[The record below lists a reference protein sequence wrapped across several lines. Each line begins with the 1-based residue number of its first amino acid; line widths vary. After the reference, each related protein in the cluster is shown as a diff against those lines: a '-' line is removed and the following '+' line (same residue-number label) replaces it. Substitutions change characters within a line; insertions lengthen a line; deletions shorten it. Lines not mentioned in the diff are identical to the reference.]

1 MPNTSS
7 NNPLCESF
15 VSKNA
20 NDISNGNVGITL
32 SLNKQSE
39 IFLETGIEWASI
51 EDFKTAVN
59 ETKLYYQLE
68 TPTEIDL
75 TDAEVQAFKD
85 LYTYSPTTVV
95 GASSDQLTPYIEFE
109 LS

>member
-1 MPNTSS
+1 MVPNTSS
-7 NNPLCESF
+7 NNLLCESF

-20 NDISNGNVGITL
+20 NDISNGNIGITL
-32 SLNKQSE
+32 SLNKQS
-39 IFLETGIEWASI
+39 
-51 EDFKTAVN
+51 
-59 ETKLYYQLE
+59 
-68 TPTEIDL
+68 DL

-95 GASSDQLTPYIEFE
+95 SASSDQLTPYIEFE

>member
-7 NNPLCESF
+7 NNLLCESF

-20 NDISNGNVGITL
+20 NDISNGNIGITL
-32 SLNKQSE
+32 SLNNHSE

-59 ETKLYYQLE
+59 GTKLYYQLE

-95 GASSDQLTPYIEFE
+95 SASSDQLTPYIEFE